1 MRRGFLVISILMMSS
16 CFLAAGGRGRSMDAP
31 RFTYGIKWSYIGT
44 FFNHFHHNY
53 ITSDGYRENEQDS
66 YFSYR
71 NNAQIL
77 LNAGCNIGKRFNLS
91 IYAGYGGLYG
101 TKVFPVS
108 LRGTYYI
115 TKDITHPH
123 WLTYMDL
130 GCGLENFKK
139 MPGWTGK
146 AGAGYR
152 IPLSR
157 SVKLDF
163 LLSYQCAYADIPF
176 SDADGEYLPA
186 QNIRRN
192 DNFLSSFLVGIGIM
206 F

>member
-16 CFLAAGGRGRSMDAP
+16 CFLAAGGRGQSMDAP
-31 RFTYGIKWSYIGT
+31 RFTYGIEWSYIG
-44 FFNHFHHNY
+44 
-53 ITSDGYRENEQDS
+53 
-66 YFSYR
+66 
-71 NNAQIL
+71 
-77 LNAGCNIGKRFNLS
+77 RFNLS

>member
-16 CFLAAGGRGRSMDAP
+16 CFLAAGGRGQSMDAP
-31 RFTYGIKWSYIGT
+31 RFTYGIEWSYIGT

-53 ITSDGYRENEQDS
+53 ITSDGYRENELDS

-108 LRGTYYI
+108 LRGTRYYASPLA
-115 TKDITHPH
+115 DIYGFGMRTRKFQENAG
-123 WLTYMDL
+123 MDRK
-130 GCGLENFKK
+130 GRS
-139 MPGWTGK
+139 
-146 AGAGYR
+146 R
-152 IPLSR
+152 IPDSL
-157 SVKLDF
+157 VKKRK
-163 LLSYQCAYADIPF
+163 A
-176 SDADGEYLPA
+176 
-186 QNIRRN
+186 
-192 DNFLSSFLVGIGIM
+192 
-206 F
+206 